1 MTNRGRRCPSPR
13 LIKFSTGEINGKVFL
28 NYHSF
33 RTTAQAQKYMTQL
46 IMNFFLR
53 AVLVFSKVMLSK
65 SCALKKDSPQ
75 NQ

>member
-33 RTTAQAQKYMTQL
+33 RTTAQAQKYMTQ
-46 IMNFFLR
+46 
-53 AVLVFSKVMLSK
+53 
-65 SCALKKDSPQ
+65 
-75 NQ
+75 